1 MGKNLV
7 IVESP
12 AKAKTI
18 QQFLGKD
25 FSVKSSFGHIRD
37 LHTNTISVDIEH
49 GFKPEYVIPEDKKKL
64 VQELENAAKSADIVW
79 LASDED
85 REGEAIAW
93 HLKETLGLKDS
104 NTKRIAFHEITK
116 NAILAAIASP
126 RDVDMNLVNAQQARR
141 VLDRLV
147 GFELSP
153 VLWRRIQPKLSA
165 GRVQSVALRLIV
177 DKERE
182 IIGFKPSRFYRT
194 EGLFL
199 TPEKIQVKGV
209 LDKRFPDIE
218 TASAFV
224 EKATASEWK
233 VTGIEKKAGTRS
245 PGAPFTTSTLQQEA
259 ARKLRFSVRQTMSIA
274 QKLYEEGII
283 TYMRTD
289 STNLSSLAINTAK
302 QYITDNFGEEYSKP
316 RQFKTK
322 SKGAQEAHEAIRPT
336 YIDRTDI
343 EGTAQ
348 EKKLYRLIRERTLAS
363 QMSDAR
369 IEKTEITI
377 GSDNMEETF
386 GLQAVKIV
394 FDGFMKIYSEGPSE
408 DGKNE
413 EDSLPTLP
421 GLEKGQ
427 NMEMTALHCESKFT
441 PAPARYTEGTLV
453 KKLEELGIGRP
464 STYDPTIST
473 LKTKRGYIYQGD
485 IPGKQ
490 EAVTDIV
497 WENGQIERK
506 SGTVTVGAE
515 KNRLIPHNVGIVVC
529 DYLVKGFERIMD
541 YGFTADVEKYFDKI
555 AEGKMEWSA
564 LIAGFYKDFH
574 KSVENSPTPDPEA
587 RELGTDPA
595 TGAKI
600 LAKFGKYG
608 AYAEKTDRNGNSEYV
623 SLADDML
630 IESVTLEEV
639 LKLFAFPK
647 ELGNSD
653 YGEVAIHKGPYGPYI
668 KCAGKNYPL
677 PKGTDPYSVTLEEAV
692 EIIRNKLEKASAP
705 LLSIPEE
712 DITVLDGRFGPYIRH
727 NGNNY
732 KIPKDIDAARIT
744 PEQCREII
752 SSTQPAK
759 RKSKKK

>member
-37 LHTNTISVDIEH
+37 LHTNTLSVDIEH

>member
-37 LHTNTISVDIEH
+37 LHTNTLSVDIEH

-692 EIIRNKLEKASAP
+692 EIIRNKLEKVSAP

>member
-302 QYITDNFGEEYSKP
+302 QYITDNFGKEYSKP

-497 WENGQIERK
+497 WENGRIERK

-692 EIIRNKLEKASAP
+692 EIIRNKLEKVSAP

>member
-233 VTGIEKKAGTRS
+233 VTGIEKKAGARS

>member
-233 VTGIEKKAGTRS
+233 VTGIEKKTGTRS

-274 QKLYEEGII
+274 QKLYEESII

-692 EIIRNKLEKASAP
+692 EIIRNKLEKVSAP

>member
-37 LHTNTISVDIEH
+37 LHTNTLSVDIEH

-224 EKATASEWK
+224 EKATVSEWK

-377 GSDNMEETF
+377 GSDSMEETF

-497 WENGQIERK
+497 WENGRIERK

-692 EIIRNKLEKASAP
+692 EIIRNKLEKVSAP

-732 KIPKDIDAARIT
+732 KIPKDIDAVRIT

>member
-37 LHTNTISVDIEH
+37 LHTNTLSVDIEH

-497 WENGQIERK
+497 WENGRIERK

-623 SLADDML
+623 SLADNML

>member
-1 MGKNLV
+1 
-7 IVESP
+7 
-12 AKAKTI
+12 
-18 QQFLGKD
+18 
-25 FSVKSSFGHIRD
+25 
-37 LHTNTISVDIEH
+37 
-49 GFKPEYVIPEDKKKL
+49 
-64 VQELENAAKSADIVW
+64 
-79 LASDED
+79 
-85 REGEAIAW
+85 
-93 HLKETLGLKDS
+93 
-104 NTKRIAFHEITK
+104 
-116 NAILAAIASP
+116 
-126 RDVDMNLVNAQQARR
+126 
-141 VLDRLV
+141 
-147 GFELSP
+147 
-153 VLWRRIQPKLSA
+153 
-165 GRVQSVALRLIV
+165 
-177 DKERE
+177 
-182 IIGFKPSRFYRT
+182 
-194 EGLFL
+194 
-199 TPEKIQVKGV
+199 
-209 LDKRFPDIE
+209 
-218 TASAFV
+218 
-224 EKATASEWK
+224 
-233 VTGIEKKAGTRS
+233 
-245 PGAPFTTSTLQQEA
+245 
-259 ARKLRFSVRQTMSIA
+259 MSIA

-377 GSDNMEETF
+377 GSDSMEETF

-497 WENGQIERK
+497 WENGRIERK

>member
-497 WENGQIERK
+497 WENGRIERK

-623 SLADDML
+623 SLADNML

>member
-555 AEGKMEWSA
+555 AEGKMEWST

-692 EIIRNKLEKASAP
+692 EIIRNKLEKVSAP

>member
-233 VTGIEKKAGTRS
+233 VTGIEKKTGTRS

-564 LIAGFYKDFH
+564 LIAGFYRDFH

-623 SLADDML
+623 SLADDMR

-692 EIIRNKLEKASAP
+692 EIIRNKLEKVSAP

>member
-692 EIIRNKLEKASAP
+692 EIIRNKLEKVSAP

>member
-182 IIGFKPSRFYRT
+182 IIGFKTSRFYRT

-497 WENGQIERK
+497 WENGRIERK

-692 EIIRNKLEKASAP
+692 EIIRNKLEKVSAP

>member
-37 LHTNTISVDIEH
+37 LHTNTLSVDIEH

-316 RQFKTK
+316 HQFKTK

-692 EIIRNKLEKASAP
+692 EIIRNKLEKVSAP

>member
-37 LHTNTISVDIEH
+37 LHTNTLSVDIEH

-233 VTGIEKKAGTRS
+233 VTGIEKKTGTRS

-692 EIIRNKLEKASAP
+692 EIIRNKLEKVSAP